1 MSPAHVSLSVYT
13 QNTSIGTLLSAA
25 HSMGSAQSVPPNGTA
40 SVCLMTSSS
49 RVRGENETG
58 AMPHPYRAHRDLYE
72 PALNATIS
80 CAGSTAAVTS
90 AIAALPT
97 RGVIPG
103 MPAITGDVIDPD
115 TSRASSVRA
124 PVGVTV
130 SNDR

>member
-58 AMPHPYRAHRDLYE
+58 ARPHPYPAHRDLYE

-90 AIAALPT
+90 A
-97 RGVIPG
+97 
-103 MPAITGDVIDPD
+103 VIDPD

-130 SNDR
+130 SNAR